1 MSASDWVQLGS
12 VFLAGTF
19 VKPVLDFVLETR
31 RDHAKKSQIVVAE
44 STAEDQIEQ
53 SRIQSFEARLTAI
66 DHAHRLESDAA
77 LSTINGFRTRL
88 DDAERE
94 VAELRDITEAS
105 TRRYRIAISYIRTLR
120 TILLRVEP
128 PLPVP
133 PLPVL
138 LEADVD

>member
-1 MSASDWVQLGS
+1 MTASEWVQFAS

-19 VKPVLDFVLETR
+19 IKPLLDFVLETR
-31 RDHAKKSQIVVAE
+31 RDHAKKSQVVVAE

-53 SRIQSFEARLTAI
+53 SRIQSFEARLNAI
-66 DHAHRLESDAA
+66 DHAHRLEADASA
-77 LSTINGFRTRL
+77 STINGFRTRL

-94 VAELRDITEAS
+94 VAELRDITEAT

-120 TILLRVEP
+120 TILVRVDP

-133 PLPVL
+133 PLPTL